1 MFQHHGGKHYL
12 KLNYLT
18 VIILFFLPRLYE
30 VHKKKKAFLFPR
42 KPIFNQNNFFSFIED
57 KILIFLTPSREI
69 KMTKFFFLCLF
80 VAICLNAISATI
92 NNVAL
97 PKPRH
102 EKQYNKFVQTM
113 LSQLVTLRYKAEHYM
128 KANDLPFTPSQEY
141 P

>member
-1 MFQHHGGKHYL
+1 MEIQD
-12 KLNYLT
+12 
-18 VIILFFLPRLYE
+18 RLYE
-30 VHKKKKAFLFPR
+30 VQYPCKITRNESKKINLPFSKKTNLQLKQFL
-42 KPIFNQNNFFSFIED
+42 SFIKD
-57 KILIFLTPSREI
+57 KILIFFTPSREI

-80 VAICLNAISATI
+80 AAICLNAISATI
-92 NNVAL
+92 NSVAL